1 MGENKEVLEYKD
13 LLEKFDKADKYY
25 PLVYVCS
32 PFRGNID
39 VNENVINA
47 RKYSRFTFDEKN
59 IPITPHL
66 LYPQFINDNDLF
78 ERNIA
83 IHKINYVLIGLCKEM
98 WVFGDVITEG
108 MEREILIAKKRKMRI
123 RYFSKDL
130 KEEN

>member
-1 MGENKEVLEYKD
+1 MMGENKEILEYKE

-32 PFRGNID
+32 PYRGN

-47 RKYSRFTFDEKN
+47 RKQSRFTFDEKN

-83 IHKINYVLIGLCKEM
+83 IHKINYVLIGLCKDM

>member
-39 VNENVINA
+39 ENVINA

>member
-32 PFRGNID
+32 PYRGNID
-39 VNENVINA
+39 ENIINA

>member
-1 MGENKEVLEYKD
+1 MGENKEILEYKE
-13 LLEKFDKADKYY
+13 LLETFDKADKYY

-32 PFRGNID
+32 PYRGN

>member
-32 PFRGNID
+32 PYRGNVD
-39 VNENVINA
+39 ENIINA

-66 LYPQFINDNDLF
+66 LYPQLINDNDLF

-83 IHKINYVLIGLCKEM
+83 IHKINDVLIGLCKEM

>member
-1 MGENKEVLEYKD
+1 MGENKEILEYKD

-32 PFRGNID
+32 PYRGN

>member
-13 LLEKFDKADKYY
+13 LLEKFDKADKYF

-32 PFRGNID
+32 PYRGN

>member
-32 PFRGNID
+32 PYQGNID
-39 VNENVINA
+39 ENIINA
-47 RKYSRFTFDEKN
+47 RKYSRFAFDKKN

>member
-1 MGENKEVLEYKD
+1 MGENREIIEYKE

-32 PFRGNID
+32 PYRGNVD
-39 VNENVINA
+39 ENVINA

>member
-1 MGENKEVLEYKD
+1 MASDGEILDYKD
-13 LLEKFDKADKYY
+13 LLSKFNLTDEFY

-39 VNENVINA
+39 ENIIKA
-47 RKYSRFTFDEKN
+47 RKYSRFTFDKKN

>member
-32 PFRGNID
+32 PYRGNVD
-39 VNENVINA
+39 ENIINA
-47 RKYSRFTFDEKN
+47 RKYSRFTFDKKN

>member
-1 MGENKEVLEYKD
+1 MGENKEILEYKD

-32 PFRGNID
+32 PYRGNVD
-39 VNENVINA
+39 ENVINA

>member
-1 MGENKEVLEYKD
+1 MGENKEVLEYKE

-32 PFRGNID
+32 PYRGNI
-39 VNENVINA
+39 NENVINA

>member
-1 MGENKEVLEYKD
+1 MMGENKEVLEYKD

-32 PFRGNID
+32 PYRGNVD
-39 VNENVINA
+39 ENIINA

>member
-1 MGENKEVLEYKD
+1 MGENKEILEYKE

-32 PFRGNID
+32 PYRGNVD
-39 VNENVINA
+39 ENVINA
-47 RKYSRFTFDEKN
+47 RKYSRFTFDKKN

>member
-1 MGENKEVLEYKD
+1 MGENKEILEYKE

-32 PFRGNID
+32 PYRGNVD
-39 VNENVINA
+39 ENVINA

-66 LYPQFINDNDLF
+66 LYPQFINDNNLF

>member
-1 MGENKEVLEYKD
+1 MGENKEILEYKD

-32 PFRGNID
+32 PYRGNVD
-39 VNENVINA
+39 ENIINA

>member
-1 MGENKEVLEYKD
+1 METNAEILEYKE
-13 LLEKFDKADKYY
+13 LLKKFNLTEEYY

-32 PFRGNID
+32 PYRGDVEKNI
-39 VNENVINA
+39 ELA

-66 LYPQFINDNDLF
+66 LYPQFLNDDDLF

-98 WVFGDVITEG
+98 WVFGDEITEG
-108 MEREILIAKKRKMRI
+108 MQREILVAQKRKKPI
-123 RYFSKDL
+123 RYFSKEL

>member
-1 MGENKEVLEYKD
+1 MKTDEEVLEYKE
-13 LLEKFDKADKYY
+13 LLKKFNLTEEYY

-32 PFRGNID
+32 PYRGN

-47 RKYSRFTFDEKN
+47 RKYSRFTFDKKN

>member
-32 PFRGNID
+32 PYRGNI
-39 VNENVINA
+39 NENVINA

>member
-32 PFRGNID
+32 PYRGN

>member
-1 MGENKEVLEYKD
+1 MMGENKEILEYKE

-32 PFRGNID
+32 PYRGNVD
-39 VNENVINA
+39 ENVITA

>member
-32 PFRGNID
+32 PFRGNVD
-39 VNENVINA
+39 ENVINA

>member
-1 MGENKEVLEYKD
+1 METNAEILEYKE
-13 LLEKFDKADKYY
+13 LLEKFNLTEEYY

-32 PFRGNID
+32 PYRGDVEKNI
-39 VNENVINA
+39 ELA
-47 RKYSRFTFDEKN
+47 RKYSRFTFEEKN

-66 LYPQFINDNDLF
+66 LYPQFLNDDDLF

-98 WVFGDVITEG
+98 WVFGDEITEG
-108 MEREILIAKKRKMRI
+108 MQREILVAQKRKKPI
-123 RYFSKDL
+123 RYFSKEL

>member
-1 MGENKEVLEYKD
+1 MMGENKEVLEYKE

-32 PFRGNID
+32 PYRGNI
-39 VNENVINA
+39 NENVINA

>member
-1 MGENKEVLEYKD
+1 MKTDEEVLEYKE
-13 LLEKFDKADKYY
+13 LLKKFNLTEEYY

-32 PFRGNID
+32 PYRGYVEKNI
-39 VNENVINA
+39 ELA

-66 LYPQFINDNDLF
+66 LYPQFLNDDDLF

-98 WVFGDVITEG
+98 WVFGDEITEG
-108 MEREILIAKKRKMRI
+108 MQREILVAQKRKKPI
-123 RYFSKDL
+123 RYFSKEL

>member
-32 PFRGNID
+32 PYRGNID
-39 VNENVINA
+39 ENIINA
-47 RKYSRFTFDEKN
+47 RKYSRFTFDKKN

>member
-39 VNENVINA
+39 ENIINA
-47 RKYSRFTFDEKN
+47 RKYSRFTFDKKN

-123 RYFSKDL
+123 SYFSKDL

>member
-1 MGENKEVLEYKD
+1 MGENKEILEYKE

-32 PFRGNID
+32 PFRGNVD
-39 VNENVINA
+39 ENVINA